1 MPEWCA
7 TWRTLRAVPL
17 DRDWMTLEEFTAA
30 LAARGFFL
38 TRWHRD
44 KALIGCEPSQ
54 FRGVRQYL
62 EKHVEAAA
70 EYAEARGLTA

>member
-1 MPEWCA
+1 
-7 TWRTLRAVPL
+7 
-17 DRDWMTLEEFTAA
+17 MTLEEFTAA
-30 LAARGFFL
+30 LAERGFCL

-44 KALIGCEPSQ
+44 KALFGCEPAK

-62 EKHVEAAA
+62 QKHVEAAA